1 MRCRCRSANQ
11 RSVEAMFCLSTC
23 TTSSDHGTVFRS
35 LKSSMSW
42 RTRLRCLGVSCS
54 HVSCNVHCCG
64 FFLRRSQAKK
74 RLMRP
79 PGVAHWVGNVDQYL
93 AAATLAR
100 RAPQTGS
107 SPPEA
112 ESSGFL
118 GFLGPHSQSL
128 ARAKPIRRPHGQSRQ
143 NAEILRSA
151 NCASGSRLS
160 IPCAQL
166 SRIRLSMQ
174 ATLC

>member
-107 SPPEA
+107 SPPGA
-112 ESSGFL
+112 ESFGFL
-118 GFLGPHSQSL
+118 GFLFRQLPAFAAAIQRHQRRVRLPHNASHRLL
-128 ARAKPIRRPHGQSRQ
+128 AVFYGRKR
-143 NAEILRSA
+143 
-151 NCASGSRLS
+151 
-160 IPCAQL
+160 
-166 SRIRLSMQ
+166 
-174 ATLC
+174 